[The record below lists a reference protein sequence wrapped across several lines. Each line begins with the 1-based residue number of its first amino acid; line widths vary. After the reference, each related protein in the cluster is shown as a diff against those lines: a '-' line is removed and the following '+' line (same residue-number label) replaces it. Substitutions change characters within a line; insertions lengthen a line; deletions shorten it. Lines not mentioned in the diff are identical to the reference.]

1 LFSLLRQI
9 LAPRST
15 PIAPHLW
22 EAQLRHFPRLQQL
35 TEPAQARLHT
45 LCEQFLA
52 KKSITGAAG
61 LVLTAPMELHI
72 AAQACLPILHLGL
85 HWYRG
90 WSGIV
95 VYPARFRVHRRVV
108 EDSGIAHESD
118 DVLSGEAWDGGP
130 VVLSWADS
138 APYAG
143 SEASRANGSP
153 GADPP
158 GSHAPQA
165 NVVIHE
171 FAHTLDLLDGDA
183 DGIPPFDRRL
193 HPALS
198 RSRWASALDDAYAR
212 FCEELDLIESELPG
226 HVDPDSADADAF
238 YARLPLDP
246 YAATDPAEFFAV
258 SSEALFMDAARLRA
272 SFPAWHGLLRHFYRL
287 DAAHAQPADHGP
299 TTTNP

>member
-1 LFSLLRQI
+1 LIRLLSRF
-9 LAPRST
+9 LAPRTT

-22 EAQLRHFPRLQQL
+22 QAQLRQFPRLQQL
-35 TEPAQARLHT
+35 PEASRARLHL

-52 KKSITGAAG
+52 QKSITGAAG
-61 LVLTAPMELHI
+61 LALTAPMELHI

-95 VYPARFRVHRRVV
+95 VYAARFRVHRRVV

-118 DVLSGEAWDGGP
+118 DVLAGETWDGGP

-138 APYAG
+138 APSAG
-143 SEASRANGSP
+143 SDPSEANGCP
-153 GADPP
+153 GAEPP
-158 GSHAPQA
+158 GSRSPQV

-183 DGIPPFDRRL
+183 DGIPPFDRQL
-193 HPALS
+193 HPELS
-198 RSRWASALDDAYAR
+198 RKQWSSVLDDAYAR
-212 FCEELDLIESELPG
+212 FCEELDLIESELPRNI
-226 HVDPDSADADAF
+226 DPDSADADAF

-258 SSEALFMDAARLRA
+258 SSEALFMDASRLRA

-287 DAAHAQPADHGP
+287 DAAHA
-299 TTTNP
+299 